1 MALDPLRFETPEAYS
16 AFDFSPL
23 MKLGQQLQQQR
34 QQQAMLDALGRTY
47 GNQQPG
53 NLAPS
58 TPSSSYGPLPSS
70 LPANPSGTVW
80 SGSLPPVG
88 VTPDAVPSG
97 SVLSAPLAP
106 PARETAYTG
115 NKQAVAQS
123 VTGELRT
130 QGFSEPAIAGILY
143 NIGQESNFDPTLRH
157 PDQPRYGGEAHYAHG
172 LFQEGG
178 DEWNTMA
185 AHLQDRNWQDP
196 VEQARF
202 VAGRLKGDIG
212 NQQYAE
218 VLRALQAAR
227 TPEEAA
233 KIFARGYL
241 KPADRYL
248 NSRMAD
254 ISRGIPGVG
263 FYTGE

>member
-1 MALDPLRFETPEAYS
+1 MALNPLQFDIPKAYS

-23 MKLGQQLQQQR
+23 MKLGQQLQQRQ

-47 GNQQPG
+47 GNQQPASP
-53 NLAPS
+53 APS
-58 TPSSSYGPLPSS
+58 TSSISYGPLPSS

-123 VTGELRT
+123 VTSELRA

-178 DEWNTMA
+178 DEWNTMSA
-185 AHLQDRNWQDP
+185 QLQGRNWQDP

-212 NQQYAE
+212 NPQYAE
-218 VLRALQAAR
+218 VFRALQAAR

-233 KIFARGYL
+233 KVFARGYL

-248 NSRMAD
+248 SSRIAD
-254 ISRGIPGVG
+254 ISRGIPGIG
-263 FYTGE
+263 FY